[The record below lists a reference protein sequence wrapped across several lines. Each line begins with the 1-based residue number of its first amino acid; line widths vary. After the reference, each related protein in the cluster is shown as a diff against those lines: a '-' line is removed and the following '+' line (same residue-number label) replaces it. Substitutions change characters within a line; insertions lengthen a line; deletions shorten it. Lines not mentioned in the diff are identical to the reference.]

1 MSAMVSSLHCLR
13 NKTGL
18 TIDVYALCALYL
30 RCLTETAWQL
40 EPCLGALHDVLRNHG
55 DLPLDRGK
63 ARRLAPWQN
72 SKQQGLDSSHN
83 RTKENNETTK
93 IPALSK
99 FRGHLQE
106 KAFKGSLLSARNI
119 PKRNHFDVN
128 EKQRQVRKYL
138 NINTHNLNCTE
149 ILEVRETAVLKC
161 HHDASLSSYLN
172 FPYTFII
179 FEIWWE
185 IPKVT
190 MTNETTRVI
199 HLLYCSK
206 ASYLMSKTFLQLTPN
221 LKSDSPSLLF
231 HLWRESYFWIFTPQ
245 RNHTFSLLVPGA
257 VSILFFWS
265 DIFKISFAA
274 GTV

>member
-1 MSAMVSSLHCLR
+1 MAARPWMVSSSLSLHCLR

-18 TIDVYALCALYL
+18 TIYALCGLCL
-30 RCLTETAWQL
+30 RCLTETACL
-40 EPCLGALHDVLRNHG
+40 AAGTCLGALRDVLRNHG
-55 DLPLDRGK
+55 DLALDRGK

-149 ILEVRETAVLKC
+149 ILEVRETAVL
-161 HHDASLSSYLN
+161 N
-172 FPYTFII
+172 
-179 FEIWWE
+179 
-185 IPKVT
+185 VT
-190 MTNETTRVI
+190 MMHHYPVT
-199 HLLYCSK
+199 
-206 ASYLMSKTFLQLTPN
+206 
-221 LKSDSPSLLF
+221 
-231 HLWRESYFWIFTPQ
+231 
-245 RNHTFSLLVPGA
+245 
-257 VSILFFWS
+257 
-265 DIFKISFAA
+265 
-274 GTV
+274 

>member
-1 MSAMVSSLHCLR
+1 MVSSLHCLR

-55 DLPLDRGK
+55 DLALDRGK

-138 NINTHNLNCTE
+138 REE
-149 ILEVRETAVLKC
+149 IHWKKNVFFRALPILP
-161 HHDASLSSYLN
+161 N
-172 FPYTFII
+172 P
-179 FEIWWE
+179 
-185 IPKVT
+185 PP
-190 MTNETTRVI
+190 
-199 HLLYCSK
+199 
-206 ASYLMSKTFLQLTPN
+206 LTPISATWSSFFGRQN
-221 LKSDSPSLLF
+221 SRF
-231 HLWRESYFWIFTPQ
+231 ESQFRT
-245 RNHTFSLLVPGA
+245 
-257 VSILFFWS
+257 
-265 DIFKISFAA
+265 
-274 GTV
+274 

>member
-55 DLPLDRGK
+55 DLALDRGK

-149 ILEVRETAVLKC
+149 ILEVRETTVL
-161 HHDASLSSYLN
+161 N
-172 FPYTFII
+172 
-179 FEIWWE
+179 
-185 IPKVT
+185 VT
-190 MTNETTRVI
+190 MMHHYPVT
-199 HLLYCSK
+199 
-206 ASYLMSKTFLQLTPN
+206 
-221 LKSDSPSLLF
+221 
-231 HLWRESYFWIFTPQ
+231 
-245 RNHTFSLLVPGA
+245 
-257 VSILFFWS
+257 
-265 DIFKISFAA
+265 
-274 GTV
+274 

>member
-30 RCLTETAWQL
+30 RCLTETACL
-40 EPCLGALHDVLRNHG
+40 AAGTCLGALHDVLRNHG
-55 DLPLDRGK
+55 DLALDRGK

-83 RTKENNETTK
+83 RT
-93 IPALSK
+93 
-99 FRGHLQE
+99 

-149 ILEVRETAVLKC
+149 ILEVREITVL
-161 HHDASLSSYLN
+161 N
-172 FPYTFII
+172 
-179 FEIWWE
+179 
-185 IPKVT
+185 VT
-190 MTNETTRVI
+190 MMHHYPVT
-199 HLLYCSK
+199 
-206 ASYLMSKTFLQLTPN
+206 
-221 LKSDSPSLLF
+221 
-231 HLWRESYFWIFTPQ
+231 
-245 RNHTFSLLVPGA
+245 
-257 VSILFFWS
+257 
-265 DIFKISFAA
+265 
-274 GTV
+274 